1 MVMHL
6 VAVAMKAALAGEQRA
21 RPVGGSS
28 RLAQRGAA
36 FRTRQAVSATRHEH
50 HHDVIADVEVLDT
63 WSELLN
69 HARSFVAE
77 DHRRGP
83 RAVASI
89 TERSEWQSPAA
100 GDLNQH
106 LAVPRRIELEL
117 PRWPAAS
124 TSHRALGDPSC

>member
-36 FRTRQAVSATRHEH
+36 LRTRQAVSATRHEH
-50 HHDVIADVEVLDT
+50 HHDVIADGEVLDA
-63 WSELLN
+63 WSDLFN
-69 HARSFVAE
+69 HARSFVAK

-83 RAVASI
+83 RAVALYHR
-89 TERSEWQSPAA
+89 EVRMAQPRRR
-100 GDLNQH
+100 DLNQH
-106 LAVPRRIELEL
+106 LAVLRSDRAGAPQ
-117 PRWPAAS
+117 WPAAS
-124 TSHRALGDPSC
+124 TSHTALGDPSC